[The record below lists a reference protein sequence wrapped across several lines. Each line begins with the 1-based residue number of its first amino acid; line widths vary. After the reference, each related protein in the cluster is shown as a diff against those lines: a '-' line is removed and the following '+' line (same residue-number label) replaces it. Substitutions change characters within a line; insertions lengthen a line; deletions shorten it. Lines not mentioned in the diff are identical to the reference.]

1 MSLRPSNRHVG
12 NVELTRI
19 SLVSI
24 LARMSRPKMNPRA
37 DHADALVS
45 FCLAKDDI
53 GALPD
58 HIAHA
63 AAERPGDWTLIGTP
77 DAELTEL
84 LRRVVARLP
93 SMAAMHRQALTERNI
108 ELMIESILPDMP
120 RADIWAQLEIDNA
133 RLRAD
138 YLQETRMLTGSEIR
152 AGSGLNPKNA
162 SEPASRWKREG
173 RIFAVRHGG
182 RDLYPAFQ
190 FNDGQPRRVIKDILA
205 QIPASLTPWQIALW
219 FASGNG
225 WLDGATPEERLDAP
239 GEVVEAALHLA
250 TPAEG

>member
-1 MSLRPSNRHVG
+1 
-12 NVELTRI
+12 
-19 SLVSI
+19 
-24 LARMSRPKMNPRA
+24 MSRSKTHRRA
-37 DHADALVS
+37 DHADPLVS
-45 FCLAKDDI
+45 FSLAEDDI

-58 HIAHA
+58 QLRERIAHA
-63 AAERPGDWTLIGTP
+63 GAGTPGDWTLVGTP

-84 LRRVVARLP
+84 LQRVVARLP
-93 SMAAMHRQALTERNI
+93 SMAVMHRQTLTERNI

>member
-1 MSLRPSNRHVG
+1 
-12 NVELTRI
+12 
-19 SLVSI
+19 
-24 LARMSRPKMNPRA
+24 MSRSKTHRRA
-37 DHADALVS
+37 DHADPLVS
-45 FCLAKDDI
+45 FSLAEDDI

-58 HIAHA
+58 QLRERIAHA
-63 AAERPGDWTLIGTP
+63 GAGTPGDWTLVGTP
-77 DAELTEL
+77 DAELTDL
-84 LRRVVARLP
+84 LQRVVARLP
-93 SMAAMHRQALTERNI
+93 SMAVMHRRTLTERNI
-108 ELMIESILPDMP
+108 ELMIESILPDTP
-120 RADIWAQLEIDNA
+120 RAEVRAELEMDNA

-190 FNDGQPRRVIKDILA
+190 FADGQPRRVIKDILA
-205 QIPASLTPWQIALW
+205 QMPRWATPWQIALW

>member
-1 MSLRPSNRHVG
+1 
-12 NVELTRI
+12 
-19 SLVSI
+19 
-24 LARMSRPKMNPRA
+24 MSRSQIPPRA
-37 DHADALVS
+37 GHVDPLVS
-45 FCLAKDDI
+45 FCLGEDEIA
-53 GALPD
+53 ALP
-58 HIAHA
+58 HQLRERIAHA

-93 SMAAMHRQALTERNI
+93 SMAAIHRQALTERNI

-120 RADIWAQLEIDNA
+120 RADIRAQLEIDNA

-190 FNDGQPRRVIKDILA
+190 FSGGQPRRVIKDILA
-205 QIPASLTPWQIALW
+205 QLPASLTPWQIAMW

-225 WLDGATPEERLDAP
+225 WLDGATPEERLEAP

>member
-1 MSLRPSNRHVG
+1 MSASNRG
-12 NVELTRI
+12 RI
-19 SLVSI
+19 RDTSVD
-24 LARMSRPKMNPRA
+24 P
-37 DHADALVS
+37 LVS
-45 FCLAKDDI
+45 FDLTGVDI
-53 GALPD
+53 AALPD
-58 HIAHA
+58 PLRECIAHA
-63 AAERPGDWTLIGTP
+63 EAARPTDWTLIRTP
-77 DAELTEL
+77 DGEFREL
-84 LRRVVARLP
+84 LRLVLARLE
-93 SMAAMHRQALTERNI
+93 SMAAIHRQALTERNI

-120 RADIWAQLEIDNA
+120 RADIRAQLEIDNA

-138 YLQETRMLTGSEIR
+138 YLQETRLLTGSEIR

-173 RIFAVRHGG
+173 RIFAVRRRG

-190 FNDGQPRRVIKDILA
+190 FADGQPRRVIKDILA
-205 QIPASLTPWQIALW
+205 QMPASLTPWQIALW

>member
-1 MSLRPSNRHVG
+1 MH
-12 NVELTRI
+12 
-19 SLVSI
+19 
-24 LARMSRPKMNPRA
+24 PRS
-37 DHADALVS
+37 DHADAFVS
-45 FCLAKDDI
+45 FRLAEDDI

-58 HIAHA
+58 QLRERIVHA
-63 AAERPGDWTLIGTP
+63 AAGTPGDWTLVGTL

-84 LRRVVARLP
+84 FRRVVARLP
-93 SMAAMHRQALTERNI
+93 SMALMHRQALTERNI

-120 RADIWAQLEIDNA
+120 RADIRAQLEIDNA

-138 YLQETRMLTGSEIR
+138 YLQETRMLTATEIR

-162 SEPASRWKREG
+162 SEPASRWKRED

-190 FNDGQPRRVIKDILA
+190 FADGQPRRVIKDVLA
-205 QIPASLTPWQIALW
+205 QMPRWATPWQIALW

-239 GEVVEAALHLA
+239 GEVVEAVLHLA
-250 TPAEG
+250 TPIEG

>member
-1 MSLRPSNRHVG
+1 
-12 NVELTRI
+12 
-19 SLVSI
+19 
-24 LARMSRPKMNPRA
+24 MSRSKIRPRA
-37 DHADALVS
+37 DRTDSLVS
-45 FCLAKDDI
+45 FCLAEDDI
-53 GALPD
+53 SALPD
-58 HIAHA
+58 SLREQVAGA
-63 AAERPGDWTLIGTP
+63 AVESHRDWTLIGTP

-84 LRRVVARLP
+84 LQRVVARLP

-152 AGSGLNPKNA
+152 TGSGLNPKNA

-190 FNDGQPRRVIKDILA
+190 FSDGQPRRVIKDVLA
-205 QIPASLTPWQIALW
+205 QMPRWSTPWQIALW

-239 GEVVEAALHLA
+239 GEVVEAALRLA

>member
-1 MSLRPSNRHVG
+1 MS
-12 NVELTRI
+12 
-19 SLVSI
+19 
-24 LARMSRPKMNPRA
+24 PKA
-37 DHADALVS
+37 GHADPLVS
-45 FCLAKDDI
+45 FCLADDDVA
-53 GALPD
+53 ALP
-58 HIAHA
+58 HQFR
-63 AAERPGDWTLIGTP
+63 ERLNRATAGMPGDWTLIGTP

-84 LRRVVARLP
+84 LQRVVARLP
-93 SMAAMHRQALTERNI
+93 SMAAMHGQALTERNI

-120 RADIWAQLEIDNA
+120 RADIRAQLEIDNA

-173 RIFAVRHGG
+173 RIFAVRHRG

-190 FNDGQPRRVIKDILA
+190 FSDGQPRRVIKDILA
-205 QIPASLTPWQIALW
+205 QMPASLTPWQIALW

-239 GEVVEAALHLA
+239 SEVVEAALHLA